1 MLGLVEM
8 AEGETFSGG
17 DHSLSSHGNYQSL
30 YRKYRPQRFSE
41 IKGQDHVVKALR
53 NSVQEGR
60 ITHAYLFSGPRGT
73 GKTSTARILAK
84 ALNCAEPKAGEP
96 CGKCESCV
104 SVKEQSSFDV
114 HELDAASS
122 GRVEDIRELV
132 ARASLATPGRY
143 KVYII
148 DEVHMLSTA
157 ASNALLKTLEE
168 PPDHVVF
175 VLATTDPQKVL
186 STIRSRTQHYEF
198 HLLPD
203 ATLDS
208 LLTEVAAKEGIDIAD
223 SALEQVRKSGKG
235 SARDALSVLD
245 RVAAGG
251 SAEDDFAECIS
262 EVISAMALYNP
273 SSVLA
278 ALRKAFEI
286 GIDPKSA
293 SSLIVDELRELLL
306 ANFQIS
312 SGGGN
317 KTGRSVLLSEMA
329 KSFSNARLVNAIE
342 ELGAAQVKM
351 RDALEPRIILEITLI
366 RLSATQT
373 DSSPE
378 ALLQRISALE
388 SEVVRM
394 KSLFGEM
401 NSNKE
406 ERNSLF
412 SRKSEKE
419 SPVEQKTLGAVKP
432 ALGAYLKNSKGP
444 EASPKTTAPSF
455 LAGGPS
461 ATGQNTKRD
470 MAPPQSAGNTA
481 GQNSGAPPPRSS
493 AADSVADVKSDSS
506 EGTPLLPNRQIDGP
520 ALRDQLVEIWGD
532 KVLKHLRLKAR
543 AIYVGGH
550 FVLDRDNL
558 PLFVFMNEATLNH
571 AKPLRAEV
579 EQIISEE
586 LGYKFV
592 LNIGVERQED
602 VSGRHGGAPVSNRAG
617 AENKKSESGTDAVA
631 PGAGN
636 KEDRE
641 IYSSTAKES
650 KQPPSESTSVPGR
663 SAKRKPAADFVHSKA
678 PADGGRR
685 NSGVSVDLPAD
696 ETYDDFELMP
706 AEDAVTPVTLA
717 VEHVLKVFPGAE
729 EVSDNV

>member
-1 MLGLVEM
+1 MYLLGLVEM

-262 EVISAMALYNP
+262 
-273 SSVLA
+273 
-278 ALRKAFEI
+278 
-286 GIDPKSA
+286 
-293 SSLIVDELRELLL
+293 
-306 ANFQIS
+306 
-312 SGGGN
+312 
-317 KTGRSVLLSEMA
+317 
-329 KSFSNARLVNAIE
+329 
-342 ELGAAQVKM
+342 
-351 RDALEPRIILEITLI
+351 
-366 RLSATQT
+366 
-373 DSSPE
+373 
-378 ALLQRISALE
+378 
-388 SEVVRM
+388 
-394 KSLFGEM
+394 
-401 NSNKE
+401 
-406 ERNSLF
+406 
-412 SRKSEKE
+412 
-419 SPVEQKTLGAVKP
+419 
-432 ALGAYLKNSKGP
+432 
-444 EASPKTTAPSF
+444 
-455 LAGGPS
+455 
-461 ATGQNTKRD
+461 
-470 MAPPQSAGNTA
+470 
-481 GQNSGAPPPRSS
+481 
-493 AADSVADVKSDSS
+493 
-506 EGTPLLPNRQIDGP
+506 
-520 ALRDQLVEIWGD
+520 
-532 KVLKHLRLKAR
+532 
-543 AIYVGGH
+543 
-550 FVLDRDNL
+550 
-558 PLFVFMNEATLNH
+558 
-571 AKPLRAEV
+571 
-579 EQIISEE
+579 
-586 LGYKFV
+586 
-592 LNIGVERQED
+592 
-602 VSGRHGGAPVSNRAG
+602 
-617 AENKKSESGTDAVA
+617 
-631 PGAGN
+631 
-636 KEDRE
+636 
-641 IYSSTAKES
+641 
-650 KQPPSESTSVPGR
+650 
-663 SAKRKPAADFVHSKA
+663 
-678 PADGGRR
+678 
-685 NSGVSVDLPAD
+685 
-696 ETYDDFELMP
+696 
-706 AEDAVTPVTLA
+706 
-717 VEHVLKVFPGAE
+717 
-729 EVSDNV
+729 